1 MAIKVSRLLS
11 TIGLGTLL
19 AAITGCPSADPMDGG
34 GAALSI
40 TLDVVAE
47 GLTAPVFLTHA
58 GDGSRRLFIVD
69 QAGQIRIVDES
80 GMLLDEPFLDLSAKI
95 VQLNPGFDERG
106 LLGLAFHPN
115 YANNG
120 RFFVRYSAPREGD
133 PGEVC
138 NNPEEFI
145 VGCHKEVL
153 AEYSVS
159 AGNPNLGDPDSEAI
173 LFDVDEPQFNHNSG
187 QVAFGPD
194 GLLYW
199 SLGDGGGAN
208 DGLSD
213 VPPSHGP
220 DGHGQNI
227 STALGNVLRIDVDSS
242 PGAGLNYAIPSDN
255 PFAGGGGVP
264 EIYAY
269 GFRNPYRFSFDDGPG
284 GDGALYVADVGQD
297 LFEEVNIVENGGN
310 YGWVIREGFNCFD
323 PFNPGSPPEVCSDT
337 GPLGEPLLDPVLEY
351 DHSIGIAVIGGFVY
365 RGSVYPELVGKYV
378 FGDFSQDFGPTG
390 RLFYADIE
398 GPNAFELRE
407 FFLTPNGDPLGQ
419 ALFGIGED
427 ENGELYVLASDNIGP
442 TGNVGVVYRI
452 IPPP

>member
-1 MAIKVSRLLS
+1 MAIKVTRLLS

-19 AAITGCPSADPMDGG
+19 AAITGCPSAGPMDGD
-34 GAALSI
+34 GAVLSI

-80 GMLLDEPFLDLSAKI
+80 GVLLDEPFLDLSSKI
-95 VQLNPGFDERG
+95 VELNPGFDERG

-133 PGEVC
+133 LGEAC
-138 NNPEEFI
+138 NNPEGFI

-159 AGNPNLGDPDSEAI
+159 AGNPDLADPDSEAI
-173 LFDVDEPQFNHNSG
+173 LFEVDEPQFNHDSG

-227 STALGNVLRIDVDSS
+227 NTPFGSILRVDVDG
-242 PGAGLNYAIPSDN
+242 PPDPGLNYAIPPDN
-255 PFAGGGGVP
+255 PFASGGGVP

-269 GFRNPYRFSFDDGPG
+269 GFRNPYRFSFDDGSG
-284 GDGALYVADVGQD
+284 GDGALYVGDVGQD
-297 LFEEVNIVENGGN
+297 LFEEIDIVVRGGN
-310 YGWVIREGFNCFD
+310 YGWVIREGNNCFA
-323 PFNPGSPPEVCSDT
+323 PFKPGSPPEVCSNT
-337 GPLGEPLLDPVLEY
+337 GPLGEPLLDPVLDY

-365 RGSVYPELVGKYV
+365 RGSAYPELVGKYV

-390 RLFYADIE
+390 RLFFTDIE
-398 GPNAFELRE
+398 GPSAFALRE
-407 FFLTPNGDPLGQ
+407 FFIAPDGEPLGQ

-427 ENGELYVLASDNIGP
+427 EAGELYVLASDNIGP
-442 TGNVGVVYRI
+442 TGNLGVVFRI
-452 IPPP
+452 VPP

>member
-1 MAIKVSRLLS
+1 MAIKVTRLLS

-19 AAITGCPSADPMDGG
+19 AAITGCPSAGPMDGD
-34 GAALSI
+34 GAVLSI

-80 GMLLDEPFLDLSAKI
+80 GVLLDEPFLDLSSKI
-95 VQLNPGFDERG
+95 VELNPGFDERG

-133 PGEVC
+133 LGEAC
-138 NNPEEFI
+138 NNPEGFI

-159 AGNPNLGDPDSEAI
+159 AGNPDLADPDSEAI
-173 LFDVDEPQFNHNSG
+173 LFEVDEPQFNHDSG

-227 STALGNVLRIDVDSS
+227 NTPLGSILRVDVDG
-242 PGAGLNYAIPSDN
+242 PPDPGLNYAIPPDN
-255 PFAGGGGVP
+255 
-264 EIYAY
+264 
-269 GFRNPYRFSFDDGPG
+269 R
-284 GDGALYVADVGQD
+284 
-297 LFEEVNIVENGGN
+297 
-310 YGWVIREGFNCFD
+310 
-323 PFNPGSPPEVCSDT
+323 
-337 GPLGEPLLDPVLEY
+337 
-351 DHSIGIAVIGGFVY
+351 
-365 RGSVYPELVGKYV
+365 
-378 FGDFSQDFGPTG
+378 
-390 RLFYADIE
+390 
-398 GPNAFELRE
+398 
-407 FFLTPNGDPLGQ
+407 
-419 ALFGIGED
+419 
-427 ENGELYVLASDNIGP
+427 
-442 TGNVGVVYRI
+442 
-452 IPPP
+452 